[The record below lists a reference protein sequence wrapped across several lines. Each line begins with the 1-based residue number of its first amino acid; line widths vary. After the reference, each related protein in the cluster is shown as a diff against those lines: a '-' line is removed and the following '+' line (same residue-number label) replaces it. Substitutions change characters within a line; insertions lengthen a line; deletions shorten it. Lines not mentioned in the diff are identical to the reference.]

1 MNDDFFEGLNNSN
14 NNNNSNN
21 KHEAKITRD
30 EIEKNGRRKMCL
42 IILLGPVV
50 QSPIKLILG

>member
-1 MNDDFFEGLNNSN
+1 MNDDFIEGLNNSN

-42 IILLGPVV
+42 IILCWKAP
-50 QSPIKLILG
+50 